1 MKDIYEL
8 LNNAEMNLEEFE
20 NEKLSDY
27 ENKIAKKQISK
38 ELRKRK
44 SSRHTWKKTL
54 AAASVCICVI
64 IGMGTISAAAGWL
77 PIPDSFKA
85 ILGINT
91 DEELDVANTMGTSTD
106 VVAEDNGYKVSAEGL
121 IGDGKNMG
129 IVFRIEKSDGSTL
142 LDSGEVPTAVDFEE
156 INNGDEDH
164 FWYHAVTESVT
175 SNNNANY
182 MEYYIAFTY
191 EEHVEDNIFIS
202 LKDMQ
207 LWADDEKLDVLGKW
221 ELDIPFEIQDSSV
234 NLATGQKF
242 KYGNSEGTID
252 ELMISPIGYSVKI
265 TTKDKLS
272 DSDFIEIPI
281 EIQLKSGE
289 VVELEGGSGPEV
301 NDDGSWS
308 WREDGVY
315 GKIILLDNVKCV
327 VIGDTEFAL
336 K

>member
-1 MKDIYEL
+1 MKNIYEL
-8 LNNAEMNLEEFE
+8 LNNAKMNLEEFE

-27 ENKIAKKQISK
+27 ESKIVKKQISK

-44 SSRHTWKKTL
+44 GSRHTWKKTL
-54 AAASVCICVI
+54 VAASVCVCVI

-77 PIPDSFKA
+77 PIPDSFKE

-106 VVAEDNGYKVSAEGL
+106 VAAEDNGYKVSAEGL

-129 IVFRIEKSDGSTL
+129 IVLKIEKSDGSTL
-142 LDSGEVPTAVDFEE
+142 LDNGEVPTAVDFER
-156 INNGDEDH
+156 INTMDKD
-164 FWYHAVTESVT
+164 WYAVTEGVN
-175 SNNNANY
+175 SNNAYY
-182 MEYYIAFTY
+182 MEYYVAFTY
-191 EEHVEDNIFIS
+191 ENHVEDNIFIS
-202 LKDMQ
+202 LEDMQ
-207 LWADDEKLDVLGKW
+207 LRAGNEKLNVLGEW
-221 ELDIPFEIQDSSV
+221 ELDIPFEIQDSAV

-242 KYGNSEGTID
+242 EYGNSEGTID

-272 DSDFIEIPI
+272 DSDFIDIPI
-281 EIQLKSGE
+281 EIHLKSGV
-289 VVELEGGSGPEV
+289 VVELKGGSGPV
-301 NDDGSWS
+301 DNNDGSWF

-315 GKIILLDNVKCV
+315 GKMILLDNVKCV

>member
-8 LNNAEMNLEEFE
+8 LNNAEMDLEEFE

-27 ENKIAKKQISK
+27 ESKIAKKQISK

-44 SSRHTWKKTL
+44 GSRHAWKKTL
-54 AAASVCICVI
+54 VAASVCVCVM

-91 DEELDVANTMGTSTD
+91 DEELDVANAIGTSTD

-142 LDSGEVPTAVDFEE
+142 LDNGEVPTDVDFER
-156 INNGDEDH
+156 INTMNEDW
-164 FWYHAVTESVT
+164 FAVTESVD
-175 SNNNANY
+175 NNNAYY

-191 EEHVEDNIFIS
+191 MDRIEDNIFIS

-207 LWADDEKLDVLGKW
+207 LRAGNEKLNVLGKW
-221 ELDIPFEIQDSSV
+221 ELDIPFEIQDSAV

-242 KYGNSEGTID
+242 KYGNSEGRVD
-252 ELMISPIGYSVKI
+252 ELMISPIGFSVRI

-281 EIQLKSGE
+281 EIQLKNGE
-289 VVELEGGSGPEV
+289 VVELEGGCGPEV

-308 WREDGVY
+308 WTEDGVY
-315 GKIILLDNVKCV
+315 GKMILLDNVKCV

>member
-8 LNNAEMNLEEFE
+8 LNNAEMDLEEFE

-27 ENKIAKKQISK
+27 ESKIAKKQISK

-44 SSRHTWKKTL
+44 GSRHAWKKTL
-54 AAASVCICVI
+54 VAASVCVCVM

-91 DEELDVANTMGTSTD
+91 DEELDVANAIGTSTD

-142 LDSGEVPTAVDFEE
+142 LDNGEVPTDVDFER
-156 INNGDEDH
+156 INTMNEDW
-164 FWYHAVTESVT
+164 FAVTESVD
-175 SNNNANY
+175 NNNAYY

-191 EEHVEDNIFIS
+191 MDRIEDNIFIS

-207 LWADDEKLDVLGKW
+207 LRSGNEKLNVLGKW
-221 ELDIPFEIQDSSV
+221 ELDIPFEIQDSAV

-242 KYGNSEGTID
+242 KYGNSEGRVD
-252 ELMISPIGYSVKI
+252 ELMISPIGFSVRI

-281 EIQLKSGE
+281 EIQLKNGE
-289 VVELEGGSGPEV
+289 VVELEGGCGPEV

-308 WREDGVY
+308 WTEDGVY
-315 GKIILLDNVKCV
+315 GKMILLDNVKCV